1 MRFSSLAPLQA
12 RQAAQVASDARQA
25 ADEREELARSL
36 MGSVDT
42 KVTLLQQQEA
52 SGEDLVRQA
61 GEAVAVLQR
70 LLQEGRNKAAVSDCS
85 GASLP

>member
-1 MRFSSLAPLQA
+1 MRFSSLAPLQ
-12 RQAAQVASDARQA
+12 ASDARQA

-42 KVTLLQQQEA
+42 KVTLLQQEEA